1 MSGFFICALLGRE
14 VAKDISG
21 GNQMADQ
28 TVANQ
33 TKVNEKKPTGLSLD
47 SWAVAIAL
55 LLAALV
61 RLGVLKHVAW

>member
-1 MSGFFICALLGRE
+1 MS
-14 VAKDISG
+14 
-21 GNQMADQ
+21 DQ
-28 TVANQ
+28 TVVNQ
-33 TKVNEKKPTGLSLD
+33 TKVNEKKPRGLSLD